1 VVVQRV
7 RLPVKGQD
15 ERQKRREVGYA
26 PFVDQLQKQVHLV
39 IVGKLGHFLF
49 DKTLN
54 YFIFRRVHMNSQDE
68 DGFVKSLFDDTNNII
83 IKCWPVILVVVVILY
98 WAS

>member
-1 VVVQRV
+1 
-7 RLPVKGQD
+7 
-15 ERQKRREVGYA
+15 
-26 PFVDQLQKQVHLV
+26 
-39 IVGKLGHFLF
+39 
-49 DKTLN
+49 
-54 YFIFRRVHMNSQDE
+54 MNSQDE